1 MTQTELGEY
10 MKDLQNEIE
19 DELKNTDVIKSSE
32 NANGYGYHLY
42 VAKKQSIITPKLLS
56 VIIQRIE
63 LIFEMDFEIEFISGW
78 VGRVGD
84 RYHVWKNF
92 KRRLSL
98 PTHAFE
104 LSIGKLQRSKTKI
117 KRFNL

>member
-19 DELKNTDVIKSSE
+19 DELKNTDVVQSSE
-32 NANGYGYHLY
+32 NVNGYGYYLY

-56 VIIQRIE
+56 LVVQRVE
-63 LIFEMDFEIEFISGW
+63 LIFEMDLEIEFISGW
-78 VGRVGD
+78 VSEVTD
-84 RYHVWKNF
+84 RYYVWENF

-98 PTHAFE
+98 PTSGFE
-104 LSIGKLQRSKTKI
+104 MSIGKLPRTKI